1 MKSGYIILRMQN
13 LIHSTILKK
22 ITKVSN
28 LVTNWKAMYDVY
40 ETIEKTKLQSLFE
53 KQVLNHIK
61 KCFLFFE

>member
-1 MKSGYIILRMQN
+1 M
-13 LIHSTILKK
+13 
-22 ITKVSN
+22 VSN

>member
-1 MKSGYIILRMQN
+1 MKTGYISLSMQN

-22 ITKVSN
+22 ITMVSN